1 MNIQDL
7 WSQGGF
13 CVFKKGGEGLDVVY
27 STLPS
32 FPEGKIK
39 ARQRIESVEIETA
52 INEVDC
58 ARITFYDPERVW
70 SKYIAE
76 LYKGGD
82 AKLEI
87 WTVKIGYH
95 FAPESTWATFSGVPM
110 LETVDFPRN
119 EPPRVTI
126 RLFSPSIVL
135 QRHNSSLQ
143 GAKSRHWLFGP
154 DEPPSVKR
162 ALEEMASYYGL
173 QLDLG
178 TTVAKVIDILDEH
191 FKYYFDQTTRYLRE
205 EWAHG
210 PTWPWEHVLFV
221 QDVDYIIAMRKIA
234 FDYRNPGRAR
244 DTSDWTYLDMI
255 KRAIQPIVQKMN
267 EGEKTAGVN
276 DKFWTVVSKAGNMVV
291 FGVSDNKLFLKT
303 LRDCIDDIDEVVV
316 FSYQTGDHSL
326 LEFSSAGALQSGGVD
341 IAELVSPLFGK
352 RQGMEVEVKTDETLT
367 NVQGGGDNPEMRYR
381 VSGADRR
388 EGDNYRLTKD
398 GYFRVA
404 LSGSRREWIEAAAEQ
419 VLGFLNCNITARAT
433 LMGAPFLRAGKLMGT
448 YGLSPVPDT
457 TPEPGRKTTI
467 YSMDRIWFITRCT
480 HRVGPDGFY
489 ITEVELAGA
498 MSDDSSQ
505 KIQKME
511 KQLQAMLAEAAGMT
525 KSFWQKLLELGIQ
538 GLQYGW

>member
-70 SKYIAE
+70 SKYLAE

-95 FAPESTWATFSGVPM
+95 FAPQSTWATFSGVPM

-162 ALEEMASYYGL
+162 ALQEMASYYGL
-173 QLDLG
+173 GLDLG
-178 TTVAKVIDILDEH
+178 TTVAKVIDVLDEH
-191 FKYYFDQTTRYLRE
+191 FRYFDDETTRYLRE
-205 EWAHG
+205 EWAQG
-210 PTWPWEHVLFV
+210 PTWPWEHVIANR
-221 QDVDYIIAMRKIA
+221 DPRYIDAMRRIA
-234 FDYRNPGRAR
+234 FDYRQPNRMR
-244 DTSDWTYLDMI
+244 ETSDWMYLTLI
-255 KRAIQPIVQKMN
+255 KNAIQPIVQQMN
-267 EGEKTAGVN
+267 QGERTAGVS
-276 DKFWTVVSKAGNMVV
+276 DKFWTVVSKAGNLVI

-303 LRDCIDDIDEVVV
+303 LRDCIDDLDEVVV

-326 LEFSSAGALQSGGVD
+326 LEFSSAGTLQMAGTDVLE
-341 IAELVSPLFGK
+341 AVSQLFGK
-352 RQGMEVEVKTDETLT
+352 RQGVDVEVKTDKTLT
-367 NVQGGGDNPEMRYR
+367 NVHGGKDNPEMRYQ
-381 VSGADRR
+381 VSSADKK

-398 GYFRVA
+398 GYFRVTV
-404 LSGSRREWIEAAAEQ
+404 SGSRQEWVQAAADDF
-419 VLGFLNCNITARAT
+419 LGMLNCNLTARAT

-457 TPEPGRKTTI
+457 TPEPGKKTTI

-498 MSDDSSQ
+498 MSDNSPQ

-511 KQLQAMLAEAAGMT
+511 TRVQAALGEAAGIT
-525 KSFWQKLLELGIQ
+525 KSFFQKVMGFLVG
-538 GLQYGW
+538 GF

>member
-1 MNIQDL
+1 MDIRDL

-13 CVFKKGGEGLDVVY
+13 CIFKKGGEGLDVVY

-70 SKYIAE
+70 SKYLAE

-135 QRHNSSLQ
+135 QRHNSSLD

-154 DEPPSVKR
+154 DEPPSIKK
-162 ALEEMASYYGL
+162 ALQEMASYYGL
-173 QLDLG
+173 GLDLG

-191 FKYYFDQTTRYLRE
+191 FRYFDDCSTRYLRE
-205 EWAHG
+205 EWAQG
-210 PTWPWEHVLFV
+210 PTWPWEHVIANRDP
-221 QDVDYIIAMRKIA
+221 QYISAMCRLA
-234 FDYRNPGRAR
+234 FDYRQPNRMR
-244 DTSDWTYLDMI
+244 ETTDWMYLTLI
-255 KRAIQPIVQKMN
+255 KNAIQPIVQQMN
-267 EGEKTAGVN
+267 QGERTAGVS
-276 DKFWTVVSKAGNMVV
+276 DKFWTVVSKAGNIVV

-303 LRDCIDDIDEVVV
+303 LRDCIDDLDEVVV

-326 LEFSSAGALQSGGVD
+326 LEFSSAGALQMAGTDVLE
-341 IAELVSPLFGK
+341 AVSQLFGK
-352 RQGMEVEVKTDETLT
+352 RQGIDVEVKTDQTLT
-367 NVQGGGDNPEMRYR
+367 NVQGGGDNPEMRYQ
-381 VSGADRR
+381 VSSGDKK

-398 GYFRVA
+398 GYFRMTV
-404 LSGSRREWIEAAAEQ
+404 SGSRREWIQAA
-419 VLGFLNCNITARAT
+419 VDDFLGMLNCNLNARAT

-457 TPEPGRKTTI
+457 TPEPGKKTTI

-498 MSDDSSQ
+498 MSDDSPQ
-505 KIQKME
+505 KIKKME
-511 KQLQAMLAEAAGMT
+511 SLVQAALGEAAGMT
-525 KSFWQKLLELGIQ
+525 KSFFQKVMGFLVSGF
-538 GLQYGW
+538 

>member
-70 SKYIAE
+70 SKYLAE

-110 LETVDFPRN
+110 LEIVDFPRN
-119 EPPRVTI
+119 EPPRVTV

-135 QRHNSSLQ
+135 QRHNSSLD

-154 DEPPSVKR
+154 DEPPSVKK
-162 ALEEMASYYGL
+162 ALQEMASYYGL
-173 QLDLG
+173 ELDLG
-178 TTVAKVIDILDEH
+178 TTVAKVIDVLDEH
-191 FKYYFDQTTRYLRE
+191 FRYFDDETTHYLRE
-205 EWAHG
+205 EWAQG
-210 PTWPWEHVLFV
+210 PTWPWEHVIANR
-221 QDVDYIIAMRKIA
+221 DPRYIDAMRRIA
-234 FDYRNPGRAR
+234 FDYRQPNRMR
-244 DTSDWTYLDMI
+244 ETSDWMYLTLI
-255 KRAIQPIVQKMN
+255 KNAIQPIVQQMN
-267 EGEKTAGVN
+267 QGERTAGVS
-276 DKFWTVVSKAGNMVV
+276 DKFWTVVSKAGNVVV

-303 LRDCIDDIDEVVV
+303 MRDCIDDLDEVVV

-326 LEFSSAGALQSGGVD
+326 LEFSSAGALQMAGTDVLE
-341 IAELVSPLFGK
+341 AVSQLFGK
-352 RQGMEVEVKTDETLT
+352 RQGVDVEVKTDQTLT
-367 NVQGGGDNPEMRYR
+367 IVQGGGDNPEMRYQ
-381 VSGADRR
+381 VSSGDKK

-398 GYFRVA
+398 GYFRMTV
-404 LSGSRREWIEAAAEQ
+404 SGSRQEWIQAA
-419 VLGFLNCNITARAT
+419 VDDFLGMLNCNLTARAT

-457 TPEPGRKTTI
+457 TPEPGKKTTI
-467 YSMDRIWFITRCT
+467 YSMDRVWFITRCT

-498 MSDDSSQ
+498 MSDDSPQ
-505 KIQKME
+505 KIKKME
-511 KQLQAMLAEAAGMT
+511 SQVQAALGEAAGLT
-525 KSFWQKLLELGIQ
+525 KSFFQKVMGFLVG
-538 GLQYGW
+538 GF

>member
-70 SKYIAE
+70 SKYLAE

-119 EPPRVTI
+119 EPPRVTV

-135 QRHNSSLQ
+135 QRHNSSLD

-154 DEPPSVKR
+154 DEPPSVKK
-162 ALEEMASYYGL
+162 ALQEMASYYGL
-173 QLDLG
+173 GLDLG

-191 FKYYFDQTTRYLRE
+191 FKYYFDDTTRYLRE
-205 EWAHG
+205 EWAQG
-210 PTWPWEHVLFV
+210 PTWPWEHAIANR
-221 QDVDYIIAMRKIA
+221 DPRYIDAMRRIA
-234 FDYRNPGRAR
+234 FDYRQPNRMR
-244 DTSDWTYLDMI
+244 ETSDWMYLTLI
-255 KRAIQPIVQKMN
+255 KNAIQPIVQQMN
-267 EGEKTAGVN
+267 QGERTAGVS
-276 DKFWTVVSKAGNMVV
+276 DKFWTVVSKAGNVVV

-303 LRDCIDDIDEVVV
+303 LRDCIDDLDEVVV

-326 LEFSSAGALQSGGVD
+326 LEFSSAGALQMAGTDVLE
-341 IAELVSPLFGK
+341 AVSQLFGK
-352 RQGMEVEVKTDETLT
+352 RQGVDVEVKTDQTLT
-367 NVQGGGDNPEMRYR
+367 NVQGGGDNPEMRYQ
-381 VSGADRR
+381 VSSGDKK

-398 GYFRVA
+398 GYFRMTV
-404 LSGSRREWIEAAAEQ
+404 SGSRQEWVQAA
-419 VLGFLNCNITARAT
+419 VDDFLGMLNCNLTARAT

-457 TPEPGRKTTI
+457 TPEPGKKTTI

-498 MSDDSSQ
+498 MSDDSPQ
-505 KIQKME
+505 KIKKME
-511 KQLQAMLAEAAGMT
+511 SQVQAALGEAAGMT
-525 KSFWQKLLELGIQ
+525 KSFFQKVMGFLVG
-538 GLQYGW
+538 GF